1 MVRFIKPG
9 RIVILLTGRFAGKKA
24 VIVKCYD
31 DGSKER
37 KFPHC
42 LVAGIEKPPLF
53 VTKKMHEEKQKRR
66 MRVKPFVRFV
76 NYQHMMPTRY
86 VVPGDFDLKTLV
98 TEENMTDLVKRKNVK
113 KELRNYLTEKYT
125 KQAALKTG
133 ERAGSVHTKF
143 LFTKLRF

>member
-37 KFPHC
+37 KFSHC

-86 VVPGDFDLKTLV
+86 VVPGDFDLKSMV

-113 KELRNYLTEKYT
+113 RDLRNYLTEKYT
-125 KQAALKTG
+125 KQAASKAG
-133 ERAGSVHTKF
+133 EKAGSVHTKF